1 MLHGPA
7 SFKLSPEE
15 VQYLRKELEAKER
28 RTHIPQVVLDFHLQ
42 LKLVNWHYKN
52 ATSCTF
58 NNKDTELVTEV
69 PTSSISTKR
78 GWKKSEIKWNIQQ
91 LSSFFMWGWFL

>member
-42 LKLVNWHYKN
+42 LKLVN
-52 ATSCTF
+52 
-58 NNKDTELVTEV
+58 
-69 PTSSISTKR
+69 
-78 GWKKSEIKWNIQQ
+78 
-91 LSSFFMWGWFL
+91 